1 MQDILHNIGYP
12 KVRISKNTKS
22 TAKKT
27 ESVLDDCERR
37 ELPSQSYGTPKKRNK
52 ILNIGLRI
60 ILYKTF
66 SYSFS
71 ILITFLG
78 TFD

>member
-1 MQDILHNIGYP
+1 MYTLSLKTPEIITLANNIN
-12 KVRISKNTKS
+12 KFSRH
-22 TAKKT
+22 
-27 ESVLDDCERR
+27 CERR

-52 ILNIGLRI
+52 ILNIGLRT

-71 ILITFLG
+71 ILN
-78 TFD
+78 

>member
-1 MQDILHNIGYP
+1 MIDIVEWFAIAGILEVGWTYDEFYNDGN
-12 KVRISKNTKS
+12 KRIY
-22 TAKKT
+22 
-27 ESVLDDCERR
+27 CERR

-52 ILNIGLRI
+52 ILNIGLRT

-71 ILITFLG
+71 ILN
-78 TFD
+78 